1 MRASDPALRTSFHL
15 KMNAV
20 LRAFPTLREPVP
32 SLQSSPL
39 RAANVKREPG
49 QCRILL
55 YDSPLDGQV
64 NAIAF
69 TYAESS
75 TKYLNANSKTGFSII
90 VLPAR
95 ATRHRFDAFVRPW
108 CEQGA
113 RKSVLLTSDWT
124 LTLR

>member
-1 MRASDPALRTSFHL
+1 
-15 KMNAV
+15 MNAV

-32 SLQSSPL
+32 SLQSSPF
-39 RAANVKREPG
+39 RAANIKRAPG
-49 QCRILL
+49 HCRILL

-75 TKYLNANSKTGFSII
+75 TKYRCAYSKIGFSII

-108 CEQGA
+108 CEQGG